1 MSTQF
6 AIKRWSMGKVI
17 IHANI
22 LCSDVICFQPPCWVF
37 DKGLKAKR
45 NLQLP
50 KKKYYNNNAIEKNK
64 ENLLCCLTRLTMK
77 RKHVANRR
85 IALQDI
91 RP

>member
-50 KKKYYNNNAIEKNK
+50 KKKYYNNNAIEKKQGEFTLLFNK
-64 ENLLCCLTRLTMK
+64 ADNEEKTRCK
-77 RKHVANRR
+77 
-85 IALQDI
+85 
-91 RP
+91 